1 LGEPIKSN
9 SNRLIKEVR
18 KISKD
23 RSERNR
29 LGRFL
34 IEGYK
39 FALEAIN
46 EHNAC
51 ETVIV
56 SESYTGLESALILDA
71 AHVAGCEVVWVTES
85 IMGLISESKT
95 PQGVICICR
104 IPEEF
109 TPIPD
114 ARSAIFALSAIQDP
128 GNIGAIIRVVA
139 ALGHPGIVISSDC
152 ADPFSPKAA
161 RASAGHCLGVPIR
174 ISYDLAGV
182 IDEFRSYGAKV
193 FAAGGGGTLTLSDC
207 EDLSRTLVLFGSEGS
222 GISQDLLAMTDGVI
236 SIPMAKGVESLN
248 VAVAAGVI
256 GYMHSGGR
264 PGFGRSE
271 LVES

>member
-1 LGEPIKSN
+1 MGEPIKSN

-18 KISKD
+18 KLSKD

-34 IEGYK
+34 LEGYR
-39 FALEAIN
+39 FALESIN

-71 AHVAGCEVVWVTES
+71 ASVAGCEVVWVTEP
-85 IMGLISESKT
+85 IMRLISESKT
-95 PQGVICICR
+95 PQGVVAICR
-104 IPEEF
+104 IPKEF
-109 TPIPD
+109 TLLPD
-114 ARSAIFALSAIQDP
+114 ARSPIFALTGIQDP

-139 ALGHPGIVISSDC
+139 ALGHPGVVISSDC

-174 ISYDLAGV
+174 ISYDLAAEV
-182 IDEFRSYGAKV
+182 DEFSSRGGKV
-193 FAAGGGGTLTLSDC
+193 LAADGGGTLTLSDC
-207 EDLSRTLVLFGSEGS
+207 EDLSRTLVIFGSEGN

-236 SIPMAKGVESLN
+236 SIPMAKEVESLN

-264 PGFGRSE
+264 HKR
-271 LVES
+271 

>member
-1 LGEPIKSN
+1 MGEPIKSN
-9 SNRLIKEVR
+9 SNRLIKEIR

-71 AHVAGCEVVWVTES
+71 ARVAGCEVVWVTDP

-95 PQGVICICR
+95 PQGVVAICK
-104 IPEEF
+104 IPKEF
-109 TPIPD
+109 TPLPD
-114 ARSAIFALSAIQDP
+114 ARSAIFALSGIQDP

-139 ALGHPGIVISSDC
+139 ALGHQGIVMSSDC

-174 ISYDLAGV
+174 ISHDLAGV
-182 IDEFRSYGAKV
+182 IDEFRCSGAKA
-193 FAAGGGGTLTLSDC
+193 FAAGRGGTLTLSDC
-207 EDLSRTLVLFGSEGS
+207 RDLSRTLVMFGSEGS
-222 GISQDLLAMTDGVI
+222 GISQDLLVMTDGVI

-256 GYMHSGGR
+256 GYMHLGG
-264 PGFGRSE
+264 GLGSQRS
-271 LVES
+271 